1 MKKVFAAIWTYLKD
15 WRNLLSHALVGFA
28 ILAVGLFL
36 PIQPVYRIL
45 ILLLIVGFNLVRMK
59 LAEKKDDEP
68 ILEIAND

>member
-1 MKKVFAAIWTYLKD
+1 MKKVFEASWTYLKD

-36 PIQPVYRIL
+36 PVQPVYRVV

-59 LAEKKDDEP
+59 LTEKKEDAP
-68 ILEIAND
+68 VLEIAND

>member
-1 MKKVFAAIWTYLKD
+1 MKKVFGAIWIYLKD

-36 PIQPVYRIL
+36 PVQPVYRVV

-59 LAEKKDDEP
+59 LTEKKDEAP
-68 ILEIAND
+68 VLEIAND

>member
-1 MKKVFAAIWTYLKD
+1 MKKVLEAIWTYLKD

-36 PIQPVYRIL
+36 PVQPVYRVV

-59 LAEKKDDEP
+59 LTEKKEDTP
-68 ILEIAND
+68 VLEIAND

>member
-1 MKKVFAAIWTYLKD
+1 MKKVFEAIWTYLKD

-36 PIQPVYRIL
+36 PVQPVYRVV

-59 LAEKKDDEP
+59 LTEKKDEAP
-68 ILEIAND
+68 VLEIAND